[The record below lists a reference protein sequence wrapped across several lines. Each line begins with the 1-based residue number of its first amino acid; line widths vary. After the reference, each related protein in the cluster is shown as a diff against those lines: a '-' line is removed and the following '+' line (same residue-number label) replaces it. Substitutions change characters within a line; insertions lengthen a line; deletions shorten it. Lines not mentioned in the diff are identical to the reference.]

1 MTKMDTG
8 GVALDRTAATA
19 LMAALPASDNDRL
32 LLVGEP
38 GIGKSTLIAAAVT
51 RFALSGSL
59 VLRSSPSFAER
70 HTSYSMLWDLLG
82 DLDLTVLDGIA
93 GEHRTILEI
102 ALGRRPAATDMPALA
117 TAVSFEKI
125 LRELSRRSAVVLVI
139 DDLHW
144 SDPESIAVIER
155 ALRRLRE
162 NPIRLVA
169 TTREYGNRSAHTSGL
184 TFAPSQI
191 HELDGLTVAELERL
205 AAPAWPSPPTRSQVI
220 ALREHTGGNPMW
232 ALELIRRDAIGELGA
247 LRVGTLDAPTPLAVA
262 VADRLEQLSRPA
274 ADVVAI
280 VALLGRPT
288 LALLGEVLRFSAT
301 PEAAID
307 EAEDAGFIHVTTG
320 TATTRHPLHASAA
333 TARLGQSRRR
343 ELHSFIAQVVTDPVI
358 RAQHLQ
364 QSQPPGPDETIAA
377 ALTAAA
383 IVMRQRGA
391 RLRSAH
397 FDAQAVERTDPASDT
412 FQRRLLTQAQ
422 HLYSAGDHNAC
433 RRALR
438 RVTAERL
445 DIPEY
450 DIWVALTTSANPA
463 DARTFLATTPA
474 PDDVRL
480 AIVAANSL
488 SVAALPASQRAHL
501 SSSALAQLSDSDA
514 PNATHRALRGLVRSR
529 LDAGDGL
536 DHAVL
541 ADMDQRQTE
550 HHVVGLDDTG
560 LGTAGLLAHHADDI
574 PLSRNSL
581 AELATWARTEG
592 KEGIER
598 VFLAQAAL
606 VETVGDDVG
615 AARLLALRSGIDFTS
630 VDLSTDLRP
639 VAGMLLIAD
648 GRHTDLHRMVTS
660 WRESS
665 TDTDTELEL
674 EGLLGLSALSRRD
687 WHDAVR
693 HLRVAAQTADDR
705 ELIEPGSRF
714 RVDLPLAEALLQ
726 TGETAEAG
734 IRLDRIRAFLAIRQ
748 RPISQIGL
756 HRVTSLQL
764 ASTGDLPAALNEATM
779 AVELAARYR
788 RPGDELLALLQRA
801 RVRRRL
807 RQVTQARDDLR
818 VAERLFE
825 EAENE
830 GLRTHLDA
838 ASTKK
843 RTMVSPTQLTAA
855 EGRVAALVREG
866 LSNREIAAAL
876 FVSVRTVE
884 SHISATLRKTG
895 SSSRSKLIAGD

>member
-19 LMAALPASDNDRL
+19 LITALPASDNHRL

-38 GIGKSTLIAAAVT
+38 GIGKSTLIATAAT
-51 RFALSGSL
+51 RLALSGAL

-102 ALGRRPAATDMPALA
+102 ALGRRSTATDMPALA
-117 TAVSFEKI
+117 TAVSFERI
-125 LRELSRRSAVVLVI
+125 LRELSLRSPVVLLI

-162 NPIRLVA
+162 SPVRLVA
-169 TTREYGNRSAHTSGL
+169 TTREYGNHSAHTSGL
-184 TFAPSQI
+184 TFTPSQV

-205 AAPAWPSPPTRSQVI
+205 APPAWPSPPTRSQVI

-232 ALELIRRDAIGELGA
+232 ALELIRRGAIGELGA
-247 LRVGTLDAPTPLAVA
+247 LRVGTLDAPPPLAVA
-262 VADRLEQLSRPA
+262 VAHRLQQLSRPA

-343 ELHSFIAQVVTDPVI
+343 ELHSFIAQAVTDPVI

-364 QSQPPGPDETIAA
+364 QSHPPGPDETIAA

-383 IVMRQRGA
+383 VVMRQRGA

-397 FDAQAVERTDPASDT
+397 FDAQAVERTDPTSDA

-422 HLYSAGDHNAC
+422 HLFSAGDLNTC
-433 RRALR
+433 RLALR

-450 DIWVALTTSANPA
+450 DTWVALTTSANPA
-463 DARTFLATTPA
+463 DAHAFLATTPA
-474 PDDVRL
+474 PDDVRR
-480 AIVAANSL
+480 AILAANSL
-488 SVAALPASQRAHL
+488 SVATLPVSQRAHL
-501 SSSALAQLSDSDA
+501 SAATLAQLSDSDA

-536 DHAVL
+536 DHATL

-560 LGTAGLLAHHADDI
+560 LATAGLLAYLADDI
-574 PLSRNSL
+574 ELSRNSL

-606 VETVGDDVG
+606 VETVGDDNG
-615 AARLLALRSGIDFTS
+615 AARLLALRSGVDITS
-630 VDLSTDLRP
+630 ADLSTDLQP
-639 VAGMLLIAD
+639 MAGMLLIAD
-648 GRHTDLHRMVTS
+648 GRHADLHRMVAS
-660 WRESS
+660 WREW
-665 TDTDTELEL
+665 TTDTELEL
-674 EGLLGLSALSRRD
+674 DGLLGLSAVGRRD

-693 HLRVAAQTADDR
+693 HLRIAAQTADDR
-705 ELIEPGSRF
+705 GLIEPGSRF

-726 TGETAEAG
+726 TGETSEAG
-734 IRLDRIRAFLAIRQ
+734 IRLDRIRAFLATRE
-748 RPISQIGL
+748 RPISQISL
-756 HRVTSLQL
+756 HRVTSLQM
-764 ASTGDLPAALNEATM
+764 ASTGDLPAALAESTL
-779 AVELAARYR
+779 AVDLAARHH

-807 RQVTQARDDLR
+807 RQVTQARDDFR
-818 VAERLFE
+818 AAEQLFD
-825 EAENE
+825 EADND

-843 RTMVSPTQLTAA
+843 RKMVSPTQLTAA
-855 EGRVAALVREG
+855 ESRVAALVREG
-866 LSNREIAAAL
+866 LSNREIAATL